1 MSLVSVKKKTW
12 FKEVGALISC
22 NPQFEEEHYLFT
34 INNMENNVVFLAPQ
48 IC

>member
-12 FKEVGALISC
+12 FK
-22 NPQFEEEHYLFT
+22 EEHYLFT

-48 IC
+48 IY